1 MRKELERPLL
11 ESRIYYEPVGL
22 IVCRHDFTNPSSLAS
37 LVLLYWRSHFERYPI
52 SLATGGDRHFAEVAL
67 RIACLPNQRCFF
79 LSPVFLHVLNL
90 TMAYPKSPKSP
101 LTRQWLA
108 LIDGDAVGDST
119 ERRGGG
125 GSRPRHHRHKQQS
138 LAMTRSS
145 SNENRSW
152 LSFVTESPSEELE
165 AQSHGFHRLSIPAIS
180 APAKFYVDGGPT
192 SSRKV
197 RFDKH
202 TRKRQE
208 APPPAPILKTSTSYG
223 AGPGNGCI
231 SNKNVTAIQPY
242 KKREAGQNPADAIF
256 DLIQESF
263 SCRTPIPSVPS
274 SSSLFQRWE
283 QKWERGM
290 SLVFGVGEDD
300 PYDGNL
306 HSYSEDTYSDWS
318 GERKRAEKGG
328 QSPRS
333 PRSPHSLNS
342 LESCDSWDDVFLST
356 DGEEEANEAIP
367 HVSSNDNQSGA
378 SSTKY
383 KDMLRR
389 SKMSN
394 AISTPAVVPPPQTRL
409 KPSAFAPFRSL
420 RTPSPTPLVQQ
431 HAPSQSAA
439 KVLHLSERLIQP
451 KSTAPLKLEQNSDV
465 QRVGA
470 LKEDKRLQMEERIR
484 KLQSNLQHKL
494 SEARLI
500 PSAVHQEMTTNE
512 DRSTK
517 ENGRPPS
524 RGAASVSRNSTG
536 TATRSLSS
544 ADHPPSENNYQ
555 LKMSDQSVGGALW
568 VAAPAVSGL
577 SDESRQRNA
586 PLVLLDDIRTSRSCI
601 TTPGL
606 FRRRRQNLPFSKKD
620 ADGPPSTIITT
631 PLSHQN
637 HPDSIPASNSEPMK
651 KRGSQDDK
659 ESRSRHAYIAYFTR
673 GPQVRASK
681 SMRLYE
687 HPSPAQFPTLD
698 YEVVVKVQVST
709 VSETD
714 GKIRRGEYWGDGTT
728 SHPLNLP
735 VVPGTAFYGTLVQ
748 LDHRNAAKGVGWKI
762 GDSVISL
769 VRVGANSRHL
779 CIGYDRLVKV
789 PDGVHPS
796 LAVCLPEA
804 YLTAFQALHIE
815 QTRSRRYGTNSLRD
829 KSILILG
836 GTTKVGRALIELAVC
851 AGSGTV
857 YATSKSE
864 RLFSQV
870 EDAGGIPLDK
880 DPHHWYSLLVGKMDL
895 VICVDCEDMQMSELK
910 YEHIQTLT
918 KGGRVVLLNGPEYQG
933 EKVVDLSK
941 VDDHSRGTSRRLY
954 HYNVFEAW
962 ESDMKQGKRD
972 LEHLLELLS
981 KKAIQPKIYERIP
994 LSKVPRAQE
1003 VVLKKALTGF
1013 IVCEPW
1019 LNDEP
1024 EERRQSG
1031 AKHRQST

>member
-1 MRKELERPLL
+1 
-11 ESRIYYEPVGL
+11 
-22 IVCRHDFTNPSSLAS
+22 
-37 LVLLYWRSHFERYPI
+37 
-52 SLATGGDRHFAEVAL
+52 
-67 RIACLPNQRCFF
+67 
-79 LSPVFLHVLNL
+79 
-90 TMAYPKSPKSP
+90 MAYPKSPKSP

-108 LIDGDAVGDST
+108 LIDGDAVGDNT
-119 ERRGGG
+119 EVGNGGIT
-125 GSRPRHHRHKQQS
+125 RPKQRQKQS
-138 LAMTRSS
+138 LALARSS
-145 SNENRSW
+145 SNDNRSW

-165 AQSHGFHRLSIPAIS
+165 AQSQGFHRLSIPAIS
-180 APAKFYVDGGPT
+180 APSKYYMDAGY

-197 RFDKH
+197 RFDKS
-202 TRKRQE
+202 TRKRRE

-223 AGPGNGCI
+223 AGPGSACI
-231 SNKNVTAIQPY
+231 DNKNVTAIQQY
-242 KKREAGQNPADAIF
+242 KKREAGQNPTDAIF

-263 SCRTPIPSVPS
+263 SCRTPTPSLPS
-274 SSSLFQRWE
+274 SSSFFQRWE

-290 SLVFGVGEDD
+290 SLVFGVGEEDQ
-300 PYDGNL
+300 YDGNL
-306 HSYSEDTYSDWS
+306 HSYSEDTCSDWS
-318 GERKRAEKGG
+318 GERRRAEKGG
-328 QSPRS
+328 RS

-342 LESCDSWDDVFLST
+342 LESGESWDDVFLSA
-356 DGEEEANEAIP
+356 DGEEEEAANAAIP
-367 HVSSNDNQSGA
+367 QVSSNDNHSGG

-389 SKMSN
+389 SKTSN
-394 AISTPAVVPPPQTRL
+394 RIATPAVAPPSQNRI

-420 RTPSPTPLVQQ
+420 RTPSPIPLGPHPAV
-431 HAPSQSAA
+431 QSAA
-439 KVLHLSERLIQP
+439 KGLHLSERIIQP
-451 KSTAPLKLEQNSDV
+451 KSTASLKLEQDNAAQSKP
-465 QRVGA
+465 RVGA
-470 LKEDKRLQMEERIR
+470 VKEEKRLKMEQRIR
-484 KLQSNLQHKL
+484 NLQSNLQHKL
-494 SEARLI
+494 SEARSA
-500 PSAVHQEMTTNE
+500 PSTVHQDMPGNE

-517 ENGRPPS
+517 ENGRPAS
-524 RGAASVSRNSTG
+524 RGAISVPRNSTS

-577 SDESRQRNA
+577 SDESHQRNA
-586 PLVLLDDIRTSRSCI
+586 PLVLLDDMRTSRSCI
-601 TTPGL
+601 STPGL
-606 FRRRRQNLPFSKKD
+606 FRRRRQSLPFSKKD
-620 ADGPPSTIITT
+620 TDGPPSTIITT
-631 PLSHQN
+631 PIARQS
-637 HPDSIPASNSEPMK
+637 HPDSIPASNSEPIK
-651 KRGSQDDK
+651 KRGSQDDR

-687 HPSPAQFPTLD
+687 HPSPAQFPTLE

-735 VVPGTAFYGTLVQ
+735 VVPGTAFHGTLVQ
-748 LDHRNAAKGVGWKI
+748 LDHRNAAKGAGWKI
-762 GDSVISL
+762 RDSVISL

-789 PDGVHPS
+789 PEGVHPS

-815 QTRSRRYGTNSLRD
+815 QTRSKRYRSNSLRD

-836 GTTKVGRALIELAVC
+836 GTTKVGRALIELAVV

-864 RLFSQV
+864 KLFTLV
-870 EDAGGIPLDK
+870 EEAGGIPLDK

-895 VICVDCEDMQMSELK
+895 VICVDCENMQMSELK

-933 EKVVDLSK
+933 ERVVDLSK

-981 KKAIQPKIYERIP
+981 KRAIQPKIFERIP

-1003 VVLKKALTGF
+1003 VVLKKSLTGF

-1024 EERRQSG
+1024 AERRQSG
-1031 AKHRQST
+1031 AMHRQST